1 MVGIDTVFGE
11 TRGSKVN
18 LDGLDAGV
26 KDICIIRVEECI
38 LINKFG

>member
-18 LDGLDAGV
+18 LDGLDAGG
-26 KDICIIRVEECI
+26 DICIIGVEEYI
-38 LINKFG
+38 LINKR

>member
-18 LDGLDAGV
+18 LDELDAGG
-26 KDICIIRVEECI
+26 KDICIIRSKNV
-38 LINKFG
+38 F